1 MVGKGRGGLEQLASL
16 GGVEEEGQ
24 ARSGLPPPGPAQRR
38 RVRVLLGDGPVEEAA
53 EDPDE
58 VVDAAGSGPRPGRD
72 ERVEQAGSELAR
84 VRHATLAG
92 EGEEQ
97 AQRYLLRSDTSGRGP
112 ACGPG
117 SQRQRC

>member
-16 GGVEEEGQ
+16 GGVEEEGH

-38 RVRVLLGDGPVEEAA
+38 RLQVLLGDGPVEEAA

-72 ERVEQAGSELAR
+72 ERVEPAGSELAR
-84 VRHATLAG
+84 VRHATLAAQS
-92 EGEEQ
+92 ENEAQ
-97 AQRYLLRSDTSGRGP
+97 AYV
-112 ACGPG
+112 
-117 SQRQRC
+117 